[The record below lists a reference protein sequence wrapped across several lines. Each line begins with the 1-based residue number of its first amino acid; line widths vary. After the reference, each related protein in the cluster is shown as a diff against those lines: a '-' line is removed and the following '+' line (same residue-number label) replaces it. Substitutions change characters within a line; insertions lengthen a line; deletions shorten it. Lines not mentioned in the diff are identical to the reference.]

1 MIKRKVSNCNAIVG
15 ASRWV
20 ALVLSKKRGE
30 DEGDNTHELDED
42 VD

>member
-1 MIKRKVSNCNAIVG
+1 MIKPKGLDCNAIVG

-30 DEGDNTHELDED
+30 DEGDDADEFDED